1 MTRLQSIDIEGIS
14 DSLNSYDEK
23 LLAKTGRTLRGITC
37 YAAGLEEKEF
47 LEKSTH
53 RLIAVVPIQWGRGV
67 IGGFCETTSDILRH
81 IGFQSFVTEEFNVSG
96 MAEALEKQAD
106 IVFMADD
113 NRFVAL
119 NFVYHRVVDNSAA
132 TGRGFVAGLDLMTGG
147 LQGQKA
153 LVIGCGPVGLN
164 AAMALINYGARVS
177 VYDINRA
184 RTIDAARTLQSKLET
199 EVGHPTD
206 LSRALSKHQILV
218 EASNSADIIHEKDLS
233 DITYIAAPGMPL
245 GVSHAAQEKMAD
257 RLLHDP
263 LQIGVATMGVEALK
277 PTPRE
282 SKGSSKNR
290 LRC

>member
-1 MTRLQSIDIEGIS
+1 MTRLQSIDIGGIS

-53 RLIAVVPIQWGRGV
+53 ILIAVIPIQWGRGV
-67 IGGFCETTSDILRH
+67 IGGFCKTTSDILRH
-81 IGFQSFVTEEFNVSG
+81 IGFRSFVTEKFNISG

-119 NFVYHRVVDNSAA
+119 NLVYHRVVDNAAA
-132 TGRGFVAGLDLMTGG
+132 TGKGFVAGLDLMTGG

-164 AAMALINYGARVS
+164 AALTLINYGARVS

-184 RTIDAARTLQSKLET
+184 RTIDAARILQPKLET
-199 EVGHPTD
+199 EVGLPTD

-245 GVSHAAQEKMAD
+245 GVSNAAQEKIAD

-263 LQIGVATMGVEALK
+263 LQIGVATMGVEAIK

-282 SKGSSKNR
+282 SEGSSKNR